1 MKNPPNMELWQG
13 RTDTLEGELG
23 TRWHQV
29 IRPLGDPHE
38 AQSNAIALIGFAC
51 DAGVARN
58 HGRVGAAGA
67 PNVLRKFLANIPAQA
82 QQRTVDA
89 GDVVCEGDGLEAAQH
104 AFAHEVTQLLQQG
117 FFPIGMGGGH
127 EIAFASFSGWA
138 DFLAENHSQPKI
150 GIINLDAHF
159 DLRRDAQATSGTPF
173 LQITQA
179 CERRGWAFNY
189 CCLGVSEFANTQA
202 LFARAE
208 ALNVTW
214 RLDTDMRPTQLD
226 AILAQLAQFIAPLDA
241 VYLTIDLDVLP
252 ASVVPAVSAPA
263 ALGVELSVIET
274 IVDALCASGKLHLV
288 DVAEFNPTY
297 DIDGHSARVAARL
310 IARVARQML
319 HQMTERNTL

>member
-1 MKNPPNMELWQG
+1 MKTPPNMELWHG
-13 RTDTLEGELG
+13 RTDALEGELG
-23 TRWHQV
+23 TRWHQI

-38 AQSNAIALIGFAC
+38 AQPNAIALIGFAC

-58 HGRVGAAGA
+58 HGRVGAASA
-67 PNVLRKFLANIPAQA
+67 PNVLRKSLSNIPVQA
-82 QQRTVDA
+82 QQRIIDA
-89 GDVVCEGDGLEAAQH
+89 GDVVCADDGLEAAQGE
-104 AFAHEVTQLLQQG
+104 FAHEVTQLLQQG
-117 FFPIGMGGGH
+117 YFPIGMGGGH

-138 DFLAENHSQPKI
+138 EFLAQTQAQPKI

-173 LQITQA
+173 LQIAQE
-179 CERRGWAFNY
+179 CERRGWAFHY

-208 ALNVTW
+208 QLNVTW

-226 AILAQLAQFIAPLDA
+226 AILGQLTQFIAPLDA
-241 VYLTIDLDVLP
+241 LYLTIDLDVLP

-263 ALGVELSVIET
+263 ALGVELSVVEA

-288 DVAEFNPTY
+288 DLAEFNPKY

-310 IARVARQML
+310 IARVVN
-319 HQMTERNTL
+319 QMTHQVTQRNTA